1 MLVGTLTY
9 LCNSL
14 TVYDLIK
21 VRQMF
26 NYQLYTKNYWLRLVK
41 KKKKKLIIKT
51 NYEKKCN
58 ATPVSLK
65 LHVRS
70 MIITLYHFLSISI
83 KLVISNLL
91 NNQILMYA
99 L

>member
-26 NYQLYTKNYWLRLVK
+26 NYQLHTKNFWLRLVE
-41 KKKKKLIIKT
+41 KKKLIIKT
-51 NYEKKCN
+51 NYEKN
-58 ATPVSLK
+58 VM
-65 LHVRS
+65 LH
-70 MIITLYHFLSISI
+70 L
-83 KLVISNLL
+83 
-91 NNQILMYA
+91 
-99 L
+99 

>member
-26 NYQLYTKNYWLRLVK
+26 NYQLHTKNYRLRLVEK
-41 KKKKKLIIKT
+41 NKT
-51 NYEKKCN
+51 
-58 ATPVSLK
+58 
-65 LHVRS
+65 
-70 MIITLYHFLSISI
+70 I
-83 KLVISNLL
+83 
-91 NNQILMYA
+91 NN
-99 L
+99 